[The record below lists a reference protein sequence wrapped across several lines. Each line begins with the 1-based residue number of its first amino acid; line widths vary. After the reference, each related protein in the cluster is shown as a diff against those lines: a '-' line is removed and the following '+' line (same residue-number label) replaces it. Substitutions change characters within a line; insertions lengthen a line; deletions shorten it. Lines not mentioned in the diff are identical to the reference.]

1 MVWRKKTMENKVLVE
16 LVVPIIEKQYDIYLP
31 VNRRVGNAIGLIIK
45 GINEFNNGDYEF
57 DSSISLYN
65 SFTGVKYNNN
75 DLIRKTDIRNGSK
88 LILM

>member
-1 MVWRKKTMENKVLVE
+1 MVWRKKIMENKVLVE